1 VNRRHVLRR
10 RIVVAVLLLL
20 SVALLTAYFRES
32 DSGEAHSVQNG
43 VMTVVSPLQSGTATA
58 TKPFRDAWNWVG
70 DLFSAKS
77 QNKALKEEVEQLR
90 ALLAQELTTQDE
102 NEQLRSLLDYQKS
115 EVFPKGAQMITARVI
130 DRSTSAWYSTAT
142 INAGSSDGVSVD
154 DPVVAHSAGPAGRGL
169 VGRVTKVTAN
179 ASQVLLVTDQQSFV
193 DAMIE
198 PGGAQGIAGGSVTGD
213 VTLDYVDKNEKVKD
227 GQYVVTSGRN
237 GSIFVK
243 GIPIGQIESV
253 GSQEVELYQSIAVKP
268 WVDFRKLDIV
278 AVITR

>member
-1 VNRRHVLRR
+1 M
-10 RIVVAVLLLL
+10 AVLLLL

-32 DSGEAHSVQNG
+32 DSGVAHSVQGG
-43 VMTVVSPLQSGTATA
+43 VMAVVSPLQSGTATA

-77 QNKALKEEVEQLR
+77 QNKALKKEVEVLR
-90 ALLAQELTTQDE
+90 LGLARELTTQDE
-102 NEQLRSLLDYQKS
+102 NEQLRELLAFQEDR
-115 EVFPKGAQMITARVI
+115 VFPTGMEMVTARVI

-142 INAGSSDGVSVD
+142 INAGSGDGVRID
-154 DPVVAHSAGPAGRGL
+154 DPVVNGQGL
-169 VGRVTKVTAN
+169 VGRVTKVTVN
-179 ASQVLLVTDQQSFV
+179 ASQVMLVTDQQSFV

-198 PGGAQGIAGGSVTGD
+198 PGGAQGIVGGSVTGD
-213 VTLDYVDKNEKVKD
+213 VTLDYVDKNEKVKV

-243 GIPIGQIESV
+243 GIPIGRIGSV
-253 GSQEVELYQSIAVKP
+253 GSQEVELYQSIAVTP